1 MAYDGALLISV
12 LFLATALLMPFTGGA
27 IATGNQLFRIY
38 LLIWSYLYFCWPW
51 VKGGQTLGMRA
62 WRIRVSHVDGGRLGW
77 EHATLRFFLA
87 IISWLLA
94 GTGYLW
100 SLFDEQKRTLHDRL
114 SRTRLDIMTLVK
126 DRDQP
131 PGSRL
136 GAQGM
141 QDVDQQ

>member
-1 MAYDGALLISV
+1 MAYDGALLMSV

-27 IATGNQLFRIY
+27 IERGNHLFRIY

-62 WRIRVSHVDGGRLGW
+62 WRIRARQTDGVRLGW
-77 EHATLRFFLA
+77 KAATLRFFLA

-100 SLFDEQKRTLHDRL
+100 SLFDAQKRTLHDRL
-114 SRTRLDIMTLVK
+114 SRTRLEAMTPVK
-126 DRDQP
+126 DSRQP
-131 PGSRL
+131 HGSHPG
-136 GAQGM
+136 A
-141 QDVDQQ
+141 

>member
-27 IATGNQLFRIY
+27 ITSGNQLFRIY

-62 WRIRVSHVDGGRLGW
+62 WRIRVIQADGGRLGW
-77 EHATLRFFLA
+77 KHATLRFFLA
-87 IISWLLA
+87 IVSWLLA
-94 GTGYLW
+94 GAGYLW
-100 SLFDEQKRTLHDRL
+100 SLFDEQQRTLHDRL
-114 SRTRLDIMTLVK
+114 SRTRLEAMTIVK

-131 PGSRL
+131 HGSRL

-141 QDVDQQ
+141 QDIDQQ